1 MSRSYHQKHPT
12 AHNPHNRIPN
22 PFRDKEGDVRRDR
35 AIRPYGYKGWCG
47 WGGEMYFKKFGEI
60 MVDLVNIQLVCQRL
74 YLYLTVILIMIN
86 IDELIK
92 QAMKSKNSDELRAY
106 KNLKAEIQ
114 LLKTAKNAKPYD
126 EAAEIQLISK
136 MCKRLEEDI
145 RGFSEAHRKDLESEC
160 RSELE
165 VLKKLLPE
173 PVGPSEIML
182 GLWEWAGQNNFLVPF
197 NENPNNFSQPK
208 IPKKEMGNA
217 IKHLKSKFPQADGK
231 MISNIVKEYI
241 I

>member
-1 MSRSYHQKHPT
+1 M
-12 AHNPHNRIPN
+12 I
-22 PFRDKEGDVRRDR
+22 
-35 AIRPYGYKGWCG
+35 
-47 WGGEMYFKKFGEI
+47 EI
-60 MVDLVNIQLVCQRL
+60 DS
-74 YLYLTVILIMIN
+74 
-86 IDELIK
+86 LIK
-92 QAMKSKNSDELRAY
+92 GAMKSKNKTELRAY

-145 RGFSEAHRKDLESEC
+145 EGFSEARREDLESEC

-173 PVGPSEIML
+173 PVNERQIRSELYI
-182 GLWEWAGQNNFLVPF
+182 WAGSNKLIEMYLTEKGVYQFDAIETSKPF
-197 NENPNNFSQPK
+197 

-241 I
+241 V